1 MPSFDPT
8 ATALEGSR
16 MSRDEFSL
24 EQLEN
29 LLARA
34 KGSPEEDLVPGEI
47 LPGFGPY
54 VGVMEVREGFLILY
68 NDDIRSTRSVTTSE
82 LVRRLESIIQELS
95 DRL

>member
-1 MPSFDPT
+1 
-8 ATALEGSR
+8 
-16 MSRDEFSL
+16 MSKDEFSL
-24 EQLEN
+24 EQLEH
-29 LLARA
+29 LLVRA
-34 KGSPEEDLVPGEI
+34 KGSPEKDLVPGEI

-54 VGVMEVREGFLILY
+54 VGVMEIREGFLLLY